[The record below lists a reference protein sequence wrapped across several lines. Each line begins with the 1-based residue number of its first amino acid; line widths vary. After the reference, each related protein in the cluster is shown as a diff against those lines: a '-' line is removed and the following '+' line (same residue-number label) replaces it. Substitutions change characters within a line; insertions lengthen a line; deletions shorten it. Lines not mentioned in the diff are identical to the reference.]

1 MGVDFLKMEKIMK
14 TISIVKTQKLKTT
27 TIAIGY
33 CCGAA

>member
-1 MGVDFLKMEKIMK
+1 MENLMK

-27 TIAIGY
+27 AVAIGY